1 MNLKITALMATGMLG
16 AASLALAQTGNTGN
30 TGYGS
35 SSSSS
40 SSSPSSN
47 SSMNSSSMSSSSTGS
62 TGKMTSHEFMKEC
75 MQMGKSANNGMSR
88 MDMRKSCH
96 SQYRKYKSGEQQ
108 EPMAPQPNP

>member
-1 MNLKITALMATGMLG
+1 MNLKITALMATGLLG

-40 SSSPSSN
+40 PSSN
-47 SSMNSSSMSSSSTGS
+47 SSMSSSSTDS

-75 MQMGKSANNGMSR
+75 MQMGKSANNGMSK

-108 EPMAPQPNP
+108 EPMAPQPNT

>member
-40 SSSPSSN
+40 TSSPSSN
-47 SSMNSSSMSSSSTGS
+47 SSMSSSSTGS

-75 MQMGKSANNGMSR
+75 MQMGKSANNGMSK

-108 EPMAPQPNP
+108 EPMAPQPNT